1 MSCPICC
8 DSNETHK
15 ICPSCDDKC
24 CLVCFQKY
32 IVGLDSDPNCLFCKK
47 PLSLEWVMTLNPR
60 SWIKKSFMPHLAKL
74 RQNQEL
80 NLLIY
85 DQEQAR
91 TILKIRDLRYQ
102 VSQLPLI
109 RVLQKRHKKDLP
121 LLNKMLCQVRT
132 SRNALQDDIRMLNKS
147 LSSNA
152 VTRTQPKQDT
162 KFYGFCPNDNCKGYI
177 NYQSQCMLCDE
188 KICSHCGEKFHDNKK
203 CDPEIMKNFK
213 AIQHESKPCPQCK
226 VPIFQTS
233 GCSQMWCV
241 MCQTPFDWHSGK
253 RIDGVIHNP
262 HYYEW
267 LHSNNQQPQQ
277 VHLDCMEFPTAQQL
291 INFIHQQQIA
301 PNDGYFFNR
310 LHRIITH
317 LQNIVFPTLRQDR
330 VPNNQSLRI
339 DYLVGD
345 IDKDRWLE
353 LLQHRE
359 ERRMKQNALYLITD
373 LAIQLFSDLIS
384 RLLQDP
390 KNPPGKDE
398 FHQIW
403 NFVQE
408 RLEKICNIYG
418 GSLPSHWKDT
428 VAQIENII

>member
-15 ICPSCDDKC
+15 ICASCYDKC

-32 IVGLDSDPNCLFCKK
+32 IASLDYDPNCMFCKK

-60 SWIKKSFMPHLAKL
+60 HWIKEIFMPHLAKL

-91 TILKIRDLRYQ
+91 TILKIRDLRHQ

-109 RVLQKRHKKDLP
+109 RVLQKRHKNDLP
-121 LLNKMLCQVRT
+121 LLEKMLSQVRAI
-132 SRNALQDDIRMLNKS
+132 RNALQDEIRMLNKS
-147 LSSNA
+147 ISSKDR
-152 VTRTQPKQDT
+152 TRAQPKQDT
-162 KFYGFCPNDNCKGYI
+162 KFYGFCPMDNCKGYV
-177 NYQSQCMLCDE
+177 NDQFQCMLCDE
-188 KICSHCGEKFHDNKK
+188 KICSSCGEKDHHGKK
-203 CDPEIMKNFK
+203 CDTEIMKNFK

-226 VPIFQTS
+226 VPIFQSS

-267 LHSNNQQPQQ
+267 LHTNNQHPQQ
-277 VHLDCMEFPTAQQL
+277 VNLNCMEFPSAQQL
-291 INFIHQQQIA
+291 INFIHQQQIS
-301 PNDGYFFNR
+301 PNDGHFFHR

-317 LQNIVFPTLRQDR
+317 LQNIVFPTLRLDR
-330 VPNNQSLRI
+330 IPNNQSLRI

-345 IDKDRWLE
+345 IDKARWLK

-359 ERRMKQNALYLITD
+359 ERRMKLNALYLITD

-384 RLLQDP
+384 KFIQDP
-390 KNPPGKDE
+390 KNPPTKEE
-398 FHQIW
+398 FKKIW
-403 NFVQE
+403 NFIQE
-408 RLEKICNIYG
+408 GLVRSCNIYG
-418 GSLPSHWKDT
+418 GSLPSIWQDT
-428 VAQIENII
+428 INQIKLLN